1 MFESLTKHLPQ
12 LIEGQHY
19 GDWVIDRESKG
30 TLDDPIDAPFV
41 DYGKTVTDIENA
53 VYSFVDGH
61 PEFELT
67 RYSEILEK
75 NGLGRND
82 ESIANADVSTLDGQ
96 AVMALLVRAIRAERF
111 CDGALLKFFD
121 QGCMRRWIE
130 RLQEIDSSTAH

>member
-1 MFESLTKHLPQ
+1 MFESLTKYLPQ
-12 LIEGQHY
+12 LTEGQHY
-19 GDWVIDRESKG
+19 GDWAIDRESKG

-41 DYGKTVTDIENA
+41 NYGKTVIDIENA

-67 RYSEILEK
+67 HYSEILEK
-75 NGLGRND
+75 NGLGRNG
-82 ESIANADVSTLDGQ
+82 ESIADADVSTLDGQ

-111 CDGALLKFFD
+111 CDGALLEFFD